1 MTAAAIRVLV
11 VDDNDSGR
19 YVTVHTLKRA
29 GYLVSEAR
37 SGAEALKLLIA
48 TRAGVENAHSADQM
62 NWERT
67 DLIVL
72 DINMPDMDGFE
83 VCRRI
88 KADVESAQ
96 IPILMTSASYLTAE
110 NTAHGLNLGAD
121 AYLAHPIEPP
131 VLIATLRALLRVR
144 AAEAEVRHLNL
155 TLERRVEERTT
166 ELQLLS
172 EELQVQV
179 RELEERNTEAKV
191 LSEMSEMLQACFSFS
206 EIEQVVAQHV
216 ALLFPGVPGKLYS
229 YGISKEALE
238 ERVSWNGGS
247 TGAFNFGPEECWG
260 LRRGRL
266 FASAEGELNCKH
278 HQTTGSTLCV
288 PMLAQGDTVGL
299 LYLEGEAAFPQR
311 QQHLAQT
318 VAEIVAI
325 AMVNLRLRE
334 TLRQQSI
341 RDPLTGLFN
350 RRYLEETFERE
361 LRRSERKGEALGL
374 IMLDMDH
381 FKMVNDTHGHEA
393 GDVLLKALGEVLRE
407 SVRAEDVACR
417 YEGGEFTL
425 LLPGATQQ
433 QAFDRAEQIREA
445 VVKLQ
450 VMHQGK
456 VLEGVSISLGV
467 ATFPQHGRELPAL
480 VRAAD
485 LALYRAKHE
494 GRNRSVNAG

>member
-11 VDDNDSGR
+11 VDDNASGR
-19 YVTVHTLKRA
+19 YVTVHTLQRA
-29 GYLVSEAR
+29 GYVVSESS
-37 SGAEALKLLIA
+37 SGAEALRLLIA
-48 TRAGVENAHSADQM
+48 PRAGAPHADGADQM
-62 NWERT
+62 NPERP

-72 DINMPDMDGFE
+72 DVNMPDMDGFE

-88 KADVESAQ
+88 KADTASEQ

-155 TLERRVEERTT
+155 TLEQRVKERTRD
-166 ELQLLS
+166 LQRLS
-172 EELQVQV
+172 EELQAQV

-191 LSEMSEMLQACFSFS
+191 LSELSELLQTCFSFS
-206 EIEQVVAQHV
+206 EIEQVVSQHV

-229 YGISKEALE
+229 YGASKDTLE
-238 ERVSWNGGS
+238 ELVAWNGES
-247 TGAFNFGPEECWG
+247 TSTFLLRPEECWG

-266 FASAEGELNCKH
+266 FASAEGELKCYH
-278 HQTTGSTLCV
+278 HQPTGSTLCV
-288 PMLAQGDTVGL
+288 PILAQGDTVGL
-299 LYLEGEAAFPQR
+299 LSLEGRAAFPQP

-350 RRYLEETFERE
+350 RRYLEETFERAS
-361 LRRSERKGEALGL
+361 RRAEQNGEAIGL
-374 IMLDMDH
+374 IMLDIDD
-381 FKMVNDTHGHEA
+381 FKTFNDRHGREA
-393 GDVLLKALGEVLRE
+393 GDALLKALGEVLQE
-407 SVRAEDVACR
+407 NGRAEAVACR

-433 QAFDRAEQIREA
+433 QTVDQAERIREG
-445 VVKLQ
+445 VVTLQ
-450 VMHQGK
+450 VMHQER

-467 ATFPQHGRELPAL
+467 ATFPNHGRALPAL

-485 LALYRAKHE
+485 QALYRAKRE
-494 GRNRSVNAG
+494 GRNCVVNAE

>member
-1 MTAAAIRVLV
+1 MTGALARILV

-37 SGAEALKLLIA
+37 SGAEALSLLVN
-48 TRAGVENAHSADQM
+48 TRAGMEHVDGADQM
-62 NWERT
+62 DFERP

-88 KADVESAQ
+88 KADVGSAQ
-96 IPILMTSASYLTAE
+96 IPVLMASASYLTAE
-110 NTAHGLNLGAD
+110 NTAYGLDLGAD
-121 AYLAHPIEPP
+121 AYLAHPIEPS

-144 AAEAEVRHLNL
+144 AAEAEVRQLNL
-155 TLERRVEERTT
+155 TLERRVLERTG
-166 ELQLLS
+166 ELQRLS

-206 EIEQVVAQHV
+206 EIEQVVALHV

-229 YGISKEALE
+229 YGASKDGLE
-238 ERVSWNGGS
+238 ELVAWNGKS
-247 TGAFNFGPEECWG
+247 TSTSLFGPEECWG

-266 FASAEGELNCKH
+266 FASVEGELNCHH

-299 LYLEGEAAFPQR
+299 LYLERETAFPQR
-311 QQHLAQT
+311 QQRLAQT
-318 VAEIVAI
+318 VADMVAL

-361 LRRSERKGEALGL
+361 LRRSERKGEAIGL
-374 IMLDMDH
+374 IMLDVDR
-381 FKMVNDTHGHEA
+381 FKVFNDTHGHEA
-393 GDVLLKALGEVLRE
+393 GDVLLKALGGVLRE

-417 YEGGEFTL
+417 YGGEEFTL
-425 LLPGATQQ
+425 LLPGANQQ
-433 QAFDRAEQIREA
+433 QTFDRAEQIREA
-445 VVKLQ
+445 IVRLKVTN
-450 VMHQGK
+450 QGK
-456 VLEGVSISLGV
+456 VLEGVSASLGV
-467 ATFPQHGRELPAL
+467 ATFPQHGRELAVL

-485 LALYRAKHE
+485 LALYRAKRE
-494 GRNRSVNAG
+494 GRNRVVNAE